1 MARVFISYSHRDSAL
16 MQRLQVHLAPLQG
29 EGVVEL
35 WDDTRIRA
43 GAVWREEISRE
54 LATCE
59 VAVLLLSAD
68 YFASEFIQALE
79 LPTLLEGEHKRGL
92 KILMVVLKPCRFAF
106 SKLSNFQAV
115 NPVDRP
121 LSRMDESDQEEVW
134 MRVTEI
140 IEETLASRSWDS
152 GTTVESAPIQDLSA
166 LAPSALPPSAGTT
179 LPEGYMVTI
188 PPTEAVTTQTIRKVW
203 TVPYEYNPFFTG
215 RDEAL
220 VSIRATLEERNRAAL
235 SGIGGCGKTQA
246 AVEYAYRHK
255 DDYDHVFWV
264 NGTSELTMTASCA
277 DIVQSL
283 GLAEAQDSNQGRVVA
298 ATRRWL
304 ESHPGWLLI
313 LDAADEPGQV
323 KPLLPVGS
331 QGHVLVTSR
340 NPTLHL
346 LGIPTSITLD
356 EMPSDEAVAFLMNRT
371 QRDLENAEE
380 LTAAAAL
387 AGDLGYLPLALE
399 QASAY
404 ITANHTRFRD
414 YLRGYRRRSLRVL
427 SPPVSGE
434 YPESVATTWAL
445 NLREVEQVA
454 AAADLLRLSAF
465 LSPDRIPLELL
476 ARGTEELGPELSK
489 ALADVADDPLL
500 IDETLEPLF
509 RYSLIRR
516 DLSSRTFSVHRI
528 MQAVLLNGMPPEEQK
543 VWAERAVRAV
553 NASFPEPRHE
563 NWERCERFAQH
574 ALACADLIEK
584 WDFEFDEAIRLLVEA
599 GRYLRKRA
607 LYSEAATL
615 KRQTL
620 EIRERTLGAEHPLVA
635 RSLLDLAR
643 LLRDQGRYEDALV
656 QMHRGVRIAETAL
669 EDGDPLLARCVQTRS
684 AILRNLGRLDEAE
697 TDARRALAIREEA
710 LGSEHPDVAKS
721 LSNLAVLL
729 KKLGRFPEAEE
740 LARRSLRVEEKVLGS
755 DHPNLATSLTTVAD
769 LCLAQGRPE
778 EAKPLQQRALEL
790 DRRALGSDHPDVAW
804 SLFGLAES
812 HVALGDRES
821 AEKLLR
827 KALKNREQGLGASHP
842 QTVTTRKR
850 YVELL
855 RELGREAD
863 ADSVERKGG

>member
-1 MARVFISYSHRDSAL
+1 MARVFISYSHRDSDL
-16 MQRLQVHLAPLQG
+16 MKRLQVHLAPLHGQ
-29 EGVVEL
+29 GVVEL

-43 GAVWREEISRE
+43 GSVWREEISRE

-68 YFASEFIQALE
+68 YFASEFIQSME
-79 LPTLLEGEHKRGL
+79 LPSLLEAENQRGL
-92 KILMVVLKPCRFAF
+92 RILLVVLKPCRFAY
-106 SKLSNFQAV
+106 SRLSQFQAV
-115 NPVDRP
+115 NPVDQP
-121 LSRMDESDQEEVW
+121 LSRMNESDQEEVW

-140 IEETLASRSWDS
+140 IEETLASRSWDAS
-152 GTTVESAPIQDLSA
+152 STLETAPLKDLSA
-166 LAPSALPPSAGTT
+166 ITPPAASST

-188 PPTEAVTTQTIRKVW
+188 PPTEAVTTQTLRKVW

-220 VSIRATLEERNRAAL
+220 AAIRAALEDRSRTAL

-255 DDYDHVFWV
+255 DDYDHAFWI
-264 NGTSELTMTASCA
+264 NATSELTMSASCA
-277 DIVQSL
+277 DVLQSL
-283 GLAEAQDSNQGRVVA
+283 GLAEAQDANQTRVVA

-304 ESHPGWLLI
+304 ESNPGWLLI
-313 LDAADEPGQV
+313 LDAADEPGLV
-323 KPLLPVGS
+323 KPLLPVGRP
-331 QGHVLVTSR
+331 GHVLVTSR

-346 LGIPTSITLD
+346 LGIPTTITLD
-356 EMPSDEAVAFLMNRT
+356 EMAPDEAVAFLMNRT
-371 QRDLENAEE
+371 QRDLDNAEE

-387 AGDLGYLPLALE
+387 ASDLGYLPLALE

-445 NLREVEQVA
+445 NLREVEQVP
-454 AAADLLRLSAF
+454 AAADLLRLASF
-465 LSPDRIPLELL
+465 LSPDHIPLELL
-476 ARGTEELGPELSK
+476 ARGTAELGPELSR

-528 MQAVLLNGMPPEEQK
+528 MQAVLLNGMPPDEQ
-543 VWAERAVRAV
+543 VAWAERAVRAV
-553 NASFPEPRHE
+553 NASFPEPRRE
-563 NWERCERFAQH
+563 NWDRCERFAQH
-574 ALACADLIEK
+574 ALACAELIETHG
-584 WDFEFDEAIRLLVEA
+584 FEFDEAVRLLVEA

-607 LYSEAATL
+607 LYSEAASL

-620 EIRERTLGAEHPLVA
+620 EIRERNLGSDHPLVA
-635 RSLLDLAR
+635 RSLLDMAR
-643 LLRDQGRYEDALV
+643 LLRDQGRYDEALI
-656 QMHRGVRIAETAL
+656 QMDRGVAIAESSL
-669 EDGDPLLARCVQTRS
+669 DEGDPLLARCVQTRS

-697 TDARRALAIREEA
+697 GAARRALAIREEA
-710 LGSEHPDVAKS
+710 LGPEHRDVAKS

-729 KKLGRFPEAEE
+729 KKLDRHAEAEE
-740 LARRSLRVEEKVLGS
+740 LARRSLRIEEKVLGV

-778 EAKPLQQRALEL
+778 EAKPLLQRALDM
-790 DRRALGSDHPDVAW
+790 DRKALGSDHPDVAW
-804 SLFGLAES
+804 SLYGLAET
-812 HVALGDRES
+812 HVAQGDRES

-842 QTVTTRKR
+842 QTVSTRKR

-855 RELGREAD
+855 RELGRESD
-863 ADSVERKGG
+863 ADSVERKGR

>member
-16 MQRLQVHLAPLQG
+16 MQRLQVHLAPLQSD
-29 EGVVEL
+29 GVVEL

-43 GAVWREEISRE
+43 GAVWRAEIARE

-68 YFASEFIQALE
+68 FFASEFISSLE
-79 LPTLLEGEHKRGL
+79 LPTLLAAEHKRGL
-92 KILMVVLKPCRFAF
+92 TILLVVLKPCRFAA
-106 SKLSNFQAV
+106 SRLAEFQAV

-140 IEETLASRSWDS
+140 IEETLASRSWDAGS
-152 GTTVESAPIQDLSA
+152 TLETAPVAQDLSA
-166 LAPSALPPSAGTT
+166 LAPQAGTT
-179 LPEGYMVTI
+179 MPDGFMVTI
-188 PPTEAVTTQTIRKVW
+188 PPTEAVTTQVIRHVW

-215 RDEAL
+215 RDKAL
-220 VSIRATLEERNRAAL
+220 ATIHSTLEKRGRAAL

-246 AVEYAYRHK
+246 AAEYAYRHK

-264 NGTSELTMTASCA
+264 NATSELTMAASCA
-277 DIVQSL
+277 DIIQSL
-283 GLAEAQDSNQGRVVA
+283 GLPESQDANQSHVIA
-298 ATRRWL
+298 AARRWM
-304 ESHPGWLLI
+304 ESNSGWLLI
-313 LDAADEPGQV
+313 LDAADLPGLV
-323 KPLLPVGS
+323 KSLLPGGS
-331 QGHVLVTSR
+331 RGHVLVTSR

-346 LGIPTSITLD
+346 LRIPTTITLD
-356 EMPSDEAVAFLMNRT
+356 RMAADEAVAFLMNRT
-371 QRDLENAEE
+371 QRDLDNPEE

-387 AGDLGYLPLALE
+387 AADLGYLPLALE

-414 YLRGYRRRSLRVL
+414 YLRGYRRRCLDVL

-465 LSPDRIPLELL
+465 LGPDHIPLELL
-476 ARGTEELGPELSK
+476 AWGAPQLGPELGK
-489 ALADVADDPLL
+489 ALADVGNDPLV

-528 MQAVLLNGMPPEEQK
+528 MQAVLLNGMPPDEQQ

-584 WDFEFDEAIRLLVEA
+584 WGFEFDEAVRLLVEA

-607 LYSEAATL
+607 LYTEASAL
-615 KRQTL
+615 GRQTL
-620 EIRERTLGAEHPLVA
+620 EIRERILGADHPLVA
-635 RSLLDLAR
+635 RSLLDLAK
-643 LLRDQGRYEDALV
+643 LLRDQGRYEDALTHATRAV
-656 QMHRGVRIAETAL
+656 VMAESAL
-669 EDGDPLLARCVQTRS
+669 EEGDPVLARCIQTQS

-697 TDARRALAIREEA
+697 TAARRALAIRQDS
-710 LGSEHPDVAKS
+710 LGPDHQEVAKS

-729 KKLGRFPEAEE
+729 KKLERYPEAEE
-740 LARRSLRVEEKVLGS
+740 LARRALVVEEKVLGS

-778 EAKPLQQRALEL
+778 EAKPLLQRALDM
-790 DRRALGSDHPDVAW
+790 DRSALGSDHPDVAW
-804 SLFGLAES
+804 SLYGLAET

-827 KALKNREQGLGASHP
+827 KALRNREQGLGATHP
-842 QTVTTRKR
+842 RTISTRKR

-855 RELGREAD
+855 RELGRNED
-863 ADSVERKGG
+863 ADSVERKGK